1 MKQKIFDATNGGL
14 DIILYYYPQ
23 AREVVEGRAKHFKM
37 RAAERTASTTVKKF
51 GQLWYVTDFGDDQT
65 ARNAIDLTM
74 REENI
79 NFSQALYLLADRFN
93 VDCGFKPEVNKPD
106 ITTRTPHEDETE
118 GSITWDAKKE
128 PEESDLQAL
137 GTYVKAETLQRGLL
151 EAATRKPDLIILD
164 LGLPDGDGIEFIR
177 DLRQWSAVPVIVLSA
192 RSEESDKI
200 AALDAGADDYL
211 SKPFG
216 IGELQARLRVALRR
230 HSATTAPDPLVK
242 FSDVTVDLAARVIHR
257 GEEEVHL
264 TPIEFRLLAV
274 LLNNAGKVLTQRQL
288 LNQVWGPNAV
298 EHSHYL
304 RIYMGHLR
312 QKLEQD
318 PARPRHFITETGIG
332 YRFML

>member
-1 MKQKIFDATNGGL
+1 MTNVL
-14 DIILYYYPQ
+14 IVEDEQ
-23 AREVVEGRAKHFKM
+23 AIRRFL
-37 RAAERTASTTVKKF
+37 RTA
-51 GQLWYVTDFGDDQT
+51 LEGDG
-65 ARNAIDLTM
+65 M
-74 REENI
+74 RVYE
-79 NFSQALYLLADRFN
+79 
-93 VDCGFKPEVNKPD
+93 
-106 ITTRTPHEDETE
+106 
-118 GSITWDAKKE
+118 
-128 PEESDLQAL
+128 
-137 GTYVKAETLQRGLL
+137 AETLQRGLL

-230 HSATTAPDPLVK
+230 HSATAAPDPLVK

-274 LLNNAGKVLTQRQL
+274 LLNNAGKVAHPAPVTQSGVGAKRGRTQSL
-288 LNQVWGPNAV
+288 
-298 EHSHYL
+298 L

-312 QKLEQD
+312 QKLERS
-318 PARPRHFITETGIG
+318 ARPPFH
-332 YRFML
+332 Y